1 MLCVFVVRD
10 ARLYVGMVHVREA
23 TLRVLSLLLGH
34 TARGIFDTPQL
45 LTVGAPRSDTTKR
58 KTADGSL
65 TSKILSEMVRGKK
78 AKYENGWAGRCVLP
92 VKVIYL
98 WGGGMHLKSAGSGWS
113 GHPSHDSMER
123 PNGSVDSL
131 MWSLPS
137 PSYHVHHC
145 RPTSGALV
153 DMLPSFLRRKQGWL
167 IGNGRPFPGLLC
179 AGVAFLA

>member
-98 WGGGMHLKSAGSGWS
+98 WGGGHASQIRWI
-113 GHPSHDSMER
+113 
-123 PNGSVDSL
+123 
-131 MWSLPS
+131 
-137 PSYHVHHC
+137 
-145 RPTSGALV
+145 
-153 DMLPSFLRRKQGWL
+153 WL
-167 IGNGRPFPGLLC
+167 EWPPKPRQYGTTQWQR
-179 AGVAFLA
+179 

>member
-98 WGGGMHLKSAGSGWS
+98 WGGACISNPL
-113 GHPSHDSMER
+113 D
-123 PNGSVDSL
+123 L
-131 MWSLPS
+131 
-137 PSYHVHHC
+137 
-145 RPTSGALV
+145 
-153 DMLPSFLRRKQGWL
+153 
-167 IGNGRPFPGLLC
+167 
-179 AGVAFLA
+179 AGVATQATTVWNDPMAALTA